1 MNHPSFGNS
10 PEDYLRV
17 ASNQNNVRKG
27 EIEIM
32 CCTTEEMN
40 KTMETIQ
47 EWKRI
52 KEEAENN
59 ISKLNLKAI
68 EYLTENEEECKTTN
82 KKGKEILQYI
92 GNICKATLSE
102 MERETV
108 DKEEVKKLLSKED
121 YQKVSKVSRFKML
134 KVS

>member
-1 MNHPSFGNS
+1 
-10 PEDYLRV
+10 
-17 ASNQNNVRKG
+17 
-27 EIEIM
+27 M
-32 CCTTEEMN
+32 CCTAEEMN

-52 KEEAENN
+52 KEEAESN

-82 KKGKEILQYI
+82 KKGKEILQYV

>member
-1 MNHPSFGNS
+1 
-10 PEDYLRV
+10 
-17 ASNQNNVRKG
+17 
-27 EIEIM
+27 M

-40 KTMETIQ
+40 KTMEAIQ

>member
-1 MNHPSFGNS
+1 
-10 PEDYLRV
+10 
-17 ASNQNNVRKG
+17 
-27 EIEIM
+27 M

-40 KTMETIQ
+40 KTMEAIQ

-121 YQKVSKVSRFKML
+121 YQKVSKVSRFKMM

>member
-1 MNHPSFGNS
+1 
-10 PEDYLRV
+10 
-17 ASNQNNVRKG
+17 
-27 EIEIM
+27 M

-40 KTMETIQ
+40 KTMEAIQ

-121 YQKVSKVSRFKML
+121 YQKVSKVIRFKM
-134 KVS
+134 KKDS

>member
-1 MNHPSFGNS
+1 VNHPSFGNS

>member
-1 MNHPSFGNS
+1 
-10 PEDYLRV
+10 
-17 ASNQNNVRKG
+17 
-27 EIEIM
+27 M

-92 GNICKATLSE
+92 GNICKATLFE

>member
-1 MNHPSFGNS
+1 M
-10 PEDYLRV
+10 
-17 ASNQNNVRKG
+17 
-27 EIEIM
+27 
-32 CCTTEEMN
+32 TEEMN
-40 KTMETIQ
+40 KTMEAIQ

>member
-1 MNHPSFGNS
+1 
-10 PEDYLRV
+10 
-17 ASNQNNVRKG
+17 
-27 EIEIM
+27 M

-40 KTMETIQ
+40 KTMEAIQ

-82 KKGKEILQYI
+82 KKGKEILQYV

-102 MERETV
+102 MERESV

>member
-1 MNHPSFGNS
+1 
-10 PEDYLRV
+10 
-17 ASNQNNVRKG
+17 
-27 EIEIM
+27 M

>member
-1 MNHPSFGNS
+1 
-10 PEDYLRV
+10 
-17 ASNQNNVRKG
+17 
-27 EIEIM
+27 
-32 CCTTEEMN
+32 MN
-40 KTMETIQ
+40 KTMEAIQ

>member
-1 MNHPSFGNS
+1 
-10 PEDYLRV
+10 
-17 ASNQNNVRKG
+17 
-27 EIEIM
+27 M

-92 GNICKATLSE
+92 GNFCKDTLSV
-102 MERETV
+102 MVRETV
-108 DKEEVKKLLSKED
+108 DKE
-121 YQKVSKVSRFKML
+121 
-134 KVS
+134 

>member
-1 MNHPSFGNS
+1 
-10 PEDYLRV
+10 
-17 ASNQNNVRKG
+17 
-27 EIEIM
+27 M

-40 KTMETIQ
+40 KTMEAIQ

-82 KKGKEILQYI
+82 KKGKEILQYV
-92 GNICKATLSE
+92 GNIFKATLSE
-102 MERETV
+102 MERESV
-108 DKEEVKKLLSKED
+108 DKEEVKKLLNKED

>member
-1 MNHPSFGNS
+1 MSRPSIGNS